1 MVSSGGIASCL
12 NAENGEIIWKERIG
26 SDFAAS
32 PLYVAGRIYLFDAQG
47 VVTVLSLGTLLK
59 CWQKNQMET
68 GCMASAA
75 VVSHLVDCPRQKRRY
90 YESRNKHRILLKV
103 WLLPD

>member
-12 NAENGEIIWKERIG
+12 NATNGEIIWKERIG

-32 PLYVAGRIYLFDAQG
+32 PLYVAGRIYFFDAQG
-47 VVTVLSLGTLLK
+47 VTTVVRPGDTYEALSRNELAA
-59 CWQKNQMET
+59 

-75 VVSHLVDCPRQKRRY
+75 VVNHSLIIRTKAGLY
-90 YESRNKHRILLKV
+90 RIEE
-103 WLLPD
+103 